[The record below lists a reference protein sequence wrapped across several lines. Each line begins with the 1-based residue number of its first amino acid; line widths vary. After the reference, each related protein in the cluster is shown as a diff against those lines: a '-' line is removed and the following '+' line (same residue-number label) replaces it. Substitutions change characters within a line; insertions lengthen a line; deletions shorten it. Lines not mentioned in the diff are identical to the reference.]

1 MSDEQILRIV
11 QILYYLIIIVV
22 LLAAIY
28 PVKTYFRPSQNTGNV
43 IAEIQLPKEKRI
55 KNCIMGFIAMM
66 LDFYFC
72 LKQPIF
78 MFSHLIIIILIFRL
92 VVFSFLPEKIYE
104 NGIMTRNGF
113 LKWDIIKK
121 CVPCEDNDKELE
133 LILKNQRINGTN
145 RYTLYHSAS
154 ISHITQLINNHLTNY
169 PS

>member
-66 LDFYFC
+66 LDLYF
-72 LKQPIF
+72 LPEQPIF
-78 MFSHLIIIILIFRL
+78 IFSHLIINILILRL
-92 VVFSFLPEKIYE
+92 VIFSFLPEKICE

-113 LKWDIIKK
+113 LKWNMIKK
-121 CVPCEDNDKELE
+121 CVPCEDNDKALE
-133 LILKNQRINGTN
+133 LILKNQRMNGTN
-145 RYTLYHSAS
+145 RYTLYHSTS
-154 ISHITQLINNHLTNY
+154 MSHITQLINDHLTN
-169 PS
+169 